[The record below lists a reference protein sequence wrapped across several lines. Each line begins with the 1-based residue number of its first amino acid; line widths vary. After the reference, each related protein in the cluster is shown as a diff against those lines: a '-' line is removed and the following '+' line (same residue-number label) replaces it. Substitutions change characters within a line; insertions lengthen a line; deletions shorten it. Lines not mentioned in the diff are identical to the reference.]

1 MVTGNADR
9 EGFKSRKDLIGDGRW
24 FVDASRQQILVRYE
38 RVQGST
44 PGSKTASSLTPRLCG
59 NQGGPAVGVPMGA
72 RPWTSVKSGEEGRAV
87 GSRRHP

>member
-44 PGSKTASSLTPRLCG
+44 PGDLRPRRASHRDC
-59 NQGGPAVGVPMGA
+59 AVTREVRQLA
-72 RPWTSVKSGEEGRAV
+72 YLWVRALGQV
-87 GSRRHP
+87 